1 MHPDFVIT
9 ELSRDRQPE
18 RSPGSPAAW
27 ALRAKNGRAALE
39 LLERR
44 DALSWRE
51 ASECASLALG
61 RSAKVLAAVLDRA
74 PRDDPL
80 FCTCFTLIHGGTCAL
95 AAWTDP
101 LTAAAAL
108 DDLETVELL
117 LARGVTPVSAFFRT
131 SPHFYELADIPS
143 SIPVTA
149 PDTIRLQFP
158 DGGAVTR
165 RPPLVLE
172 QPDPLAAAVFCGA
185 TRCAPRLAALC
196 RGPSPA
202 CRRAFVSAYA
212 CGGGFREA
220 AEAVAAVWGAEPV
233 DFLEASDFSRQPGGP
248 LLPEFLRRHPDA
260 VLPSGTVASLLA
272 DSVHSRSPYCWDAL
286 ECLDPAV
293 FTSALVQFLS
303 RRSCSFRTWK
313 EHYLRNLP
321 EHPNLRLV
329 LDRNAVPFEL
339 EAWVLSFLLDRA
351 RIVGAPPKGGPQR
364 PGRGP
369 AERHGPGGPALPPLL
384 SAPGSPDPKPE
395 GPRRPPGG
403 GPQAAGPLPQPEDG
417 LREGLRPSYD
427 DVPSGHPRGEKL

>member
-220 AEAVAAVWGAEPV
+220 AEAAAAVWGAEPV
-233 DFLEASDFSRQPGGP
+233 DFLEASDF
-248 LLPEFLRRHPDA
+248 
-260 VLPSGTVASLLA
+260 
-272 DSVHSRSPYCWDAL
+272 
-286 ECLDPAV
+286 
-293 FTSALVQFLS
+293 
-303 RRSCSFRTWK
+303 
-313 EHYLRNLP
+313 
-321 EHPNLRLV
+321 
-329 LDRNAVPFEL
+329 
-339 EAWVLSFLLDRA
+339 
-351 RIVGAPPKGGPQR
+351 
-364 PGRGP
+364 
-369 AERHGPGGPALPPLL
+369 
-384 SAPGSPDPKPE
+384 
-395 GPRRPPGG
+395 
-403 GPQAAGPLPQPEDG
+403 
-417 LREGLRPSYD
+417 
-427 DVPSGHPRGEKL
+427 